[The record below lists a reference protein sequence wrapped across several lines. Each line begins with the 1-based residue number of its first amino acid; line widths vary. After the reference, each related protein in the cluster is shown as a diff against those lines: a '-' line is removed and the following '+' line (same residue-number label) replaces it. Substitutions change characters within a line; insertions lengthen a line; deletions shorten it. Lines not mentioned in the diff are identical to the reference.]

1 MRLNPLALCALALP
15 LTLVLACGKSAHFT
29 KGSAASKTPPIVTL
43 QDAPELNFF
52 GAPPLWVTDC
62 NSPAHWR
69 DGKLYV
75 FNSWGHPYL
84 YEAPSLDQITSNS
97 VRVEYDNK
105 VDGGRWMEATLQH
118 ENTLYGWYHFE
129 PNAANVCPKNGK
141 TAPKIGALV
150 STDNGLNWR
159 DLGIVLAS
167 PPEELVCDTPNHYF
181 AGGHGDFSVLPDAK
195 NEYVY
200 FFYDNYAGPVAEQGV
215 SIARLAFAD
224 LPNPVGRIQ
233 KFHNG
238 QWTEP
243 GLGGRG
249 TPIFPAVRDW
259 HAPDPD
265 VFWGPSI
272 HWNTHLKQ
280 YVILLNR
287 AIDPAWKQ
295 EGIYISFN
303 PDLSDP
309 AGWSTPERLPMN
321 PEGQGPIHLQFYPQ
335 AFGTNA
341 AARETDKLASQ
352 SPRLFI
358 AGNSRWTL
366 KFD

>member
-1 MRLNPLALCALALP
+1 MRLNPLALCALVLP
-15 LTLVLACGKSAHFT
+15 LTLVLACGKIAHYT

-75 FNSWGHPYL
+75 FNL

-129 PNAANVCPKNGK
+129 PNAANVCPKNGN

-200 FFYDNYAGPVAEQGV
+200 FFYDNYAGPVVEQPASPSPISPTPPAV
-215 SIARLAFAD
+215 SRNSTTANG
-224 LPNPVGRIQ
+224 PNPASAAAERRSSLPSATGTPPTPMSSGAPRSI
-233 KFHNG
+233 
-238 QWTEP
+238 
-243 GLGGRG
+243 G
-249 TPIFPAVRDW
+249 TPI
-259 HAPDPD
+259 
-265 VFWGPSI
+265 
-272 HWNTHLKQ
+272 
-280 YVILLNR
+280 
-287 AIDPAWKQ
+287 
-295 EGIYISFN
+295 
-303 PDLSDP
+303 
-309 AGWSTPERLPMN
+309 
-321 PEGQGPIHLQFYPQ
+321 
-335 AFGTNA
+335 
-341 AARETDKLASQ
+341 
-352 SPRLFI
+352 
-358 AGNSRWTL
+358 
-366 KFD
+366 